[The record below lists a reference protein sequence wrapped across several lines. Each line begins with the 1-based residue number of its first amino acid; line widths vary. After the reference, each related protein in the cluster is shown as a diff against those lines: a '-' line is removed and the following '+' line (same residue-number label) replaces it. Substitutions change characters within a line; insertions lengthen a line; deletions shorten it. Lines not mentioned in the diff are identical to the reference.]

1 MKIFWKAQILEMAE
15 SDTLCVKSGD
25 NHDFA
30 NGTWLRS
37 VYPSYKNI
45 FVKKVALQTVLQ
57 RATFD
62 VLLGRRLRANG
73 DCKVTKTHLK

>member
-45 FVKKVALQTVLQ
+45 FVKKLPSKLCSKELPSMY
-57 RATFD
+57 F
-62 VLLGRRLRANG
+62 LGG
-73 DCKVTKTHLK
+73 DCAPTATARSLKLT